1 MACKD
6 TTILL
11 CLVLCLGQRI
21 QAQEGDFPVPVI
33 SAEPGSV
40 IPCNGSVKIQC
51 RGTPE
56 SYLYRLVTLRNSTYV
71 EVDKKLGIS
80 KEAEFILSRVDED
93 AAGRYRCR
101 YKKQFS
107 WSEYSEALEL
117 VVTGLYDKP
126 FLSAD
131 RGLVLRPGDSISLE
145 CGSAHTPFDRFSLAR
160 EGEASLPLHGD
171 GGHQGNFTLGPVD
184 AGFAGHYRCYGWRS
198 GSPYLWSAPSDAL
211 ELVVTDSM
219 HQDYTV
225 GNLIRMGVAG
235 LVLVA
240 LLAIL
245 AEHRHSHTVPH
256 KEGWPHLAEPSWR
269 KQKCQTE
276 WTLGQT
282 SSGHRKDRF

>member
-1 MACKD
+1 MAYKD
-6 TTILL
+6 TTTLL

-21 QAQEGDFPVPVI
+21 QAQEGDFPIPVL

-40 IPCNGSVKIQC
+40 IPCNASVKIRC

-56 SYLYRLVTLRNSTYV
+56 SYLYRLVILRNSTYT

-80 KEAEFILSRVDED
+80 KEAEFVFSRVD
-93 AAGRYRCR
+93 ANTAGRYRCLYR
-101 YKKQFS
+101 KQFS
-107 WSEYSEALEL
+107 WSEHSEALEL
-117 VVTGLYDKP
+117 VVTGFYDKP
-126 FLSAD
+126 FLSTD
-131 RGLVLRPGDSISLE
+131 QGLVLMPGEKISLR

-160 EGEASLPLHGD
+160 EGEASLPQHQN

-184 AGFAGHYRCYGWRS
+184 AGFAGNYRCYGWKS
-198 GSPYLWSAPSDAL
+198 GSPYLWSAPSDTL
-211 ELVVTDSM
+211 ELIVTDSVN
-219 HQDYTV
+219 QDYTA

-240 LLAIL
+240 FLAIL
-245 AEHRHSHTVPH
+245 GEHWHSHRVPH

-282 SSGHRKDRF
+282 TSGHL